1 MDFGVSKALASYAI
15 FYDFGVFFWIEAEI
29 SF

>member
-1 MDFGVSKALASYAI
+1 MDFGVSKALAPYAI
-15 FYDFGVFFWIEAEI
+15 FYDFVLFWIEAEI